1 MKKTAAIVLGALA
14 LIALTATSS
23 FAQGWGRG
31 MGRMG
36 GMRGGCFARG
46 VGGGWGAGA
55 GLQALATTDA
65 EKKLVK
71 EVTDLHQQVRTKQL
85 ELFALERQK
94 ADEKQIA
101 AAQKELDQLRER
113 LCKVNQDGRKLRWEM
128 VDRAR
133 KQVAQGGVAMGGP
146 GIGACPMGLGLGPR
160 GMGLG
165 LGRGFGPG
173 GGMGLNCPWVTP
185 PAADTGAAK

>member
-1 MKKTAAIVLGALA
+1 MKKAASILMGALA

-31 MGRMG
+31 GR
-36 GMRGGCFARG
+36 GMRAGCFARG
-46 VGGGWGAGA
+46 AGGGWGAGA

-65 EKKLVK
+65 EKKLVE
-71 EVTDLHQQVRTKQL
+71 EVADLHQQVRTKQL

-94 ADEKQIA
+94 ADEKKLA

-113 LCKVNQDGRKLRWEM
+113 LCKVNQDGRKLKWEM
-128 VDRAR
+128 ADRAR
-133 KQVAQGGVAMGGP
+133 KQVAQGGPGVAAP
-146 GIGACPMGLGLGPR
+146 SMGLGLGPR

-165 LGRGFGPG
+165 RGRGFGPG
-173 GGMGLNCPWVTP
+173 GGMGLYCPWVTP